1 MKKYSGLRGVLA
13 LFFATTAMT
22 ATAQIAAVPESAT
35 EGEVTE
41 GGDASSLANAN
52 DRRLYFSPMF
62 SYTLADDDRATDD
75 AMGGVVSLGK
85 KMTSGLNLELTA
97 FMQRLD
103 HDEDVAGTD
112 DTAEITGVGLAAMIF
127 PSVSFP
133 RVYGLVAVH
142 QAHTDDHPST
152 PASAG
157 FDYKSTVFDTGIGYV
172 FPLNDW
178 LGGYEMALRAEARY
192 RMDSHHERAAGTGDK
207 AEFYEPVFNVG
218 VLIPLGR
225 MPAEP
230 GEPVEVVAAPGDAD
244 GDGVTDDADQC
255 PDTPAGSTVN
265 ESGCENDADGDGV
278 VDRLDTCPDTT
289 AGTQVDEKGCAVV
302 ADADADGVPDT
313 IDQCPATA
321 AGTTVNESGC
331 EAKAEGCRAPAPGE
345 PIDLEGCATG
355 EAVVLKGV
363 NFEVNSSRLTA
374 NAKVILNQ
382 VADSLAAQPNQRVEI
397 GGHTDGQGSDSF
409 NQKLSARRAQAV
421 KDYLVARGID
431 PSRLEAKGYGE
442 SQPVDSNE
450 TPEGRELNRRVEMKM
465 LDSTAPAP
473 QQ

>member
-1 MKKYSGLRGVLA
+1 MKKYFGLRGALA
-13 LFFATTAMT
+13 LYFATAAMA

-35 EGEVTE
+35 EGEVTD
-41 GGDASSLANAN
+41 GGDASALANAN

-75 AMGGVVSLGK
+75 GLGAVVSLGK

-112 DTAEITGVGLAAMIF
+112 DTSEITGVGLAAMIF
-127 PSVSFP
+127 PSVTFP
-133 RVYGLVAVH
+133 RLYGVVAVH

-152 PASAG
+152 PPSTG
-157 FDYKSTVFDTGIGYV
+157 FDYKGTIFDTGIGYV
-172 FPLNDW
+172 HPLNDW

-192 RMDSHHERAAGTGDK
+192 RMDSHHEGAAGQGGKD
-207 AEFYEPVFNVG
+207 EFYEPVFNVG

-255 PDTPAGSTVN
+255 PDTPAGSQVN

-278 VDRLDTCPDTT
+278 VDRLDTCPDTA

-302 ADADADGVPDT
+302 ADADADGVPDS
-313 IDQCPATA
+313 IDQCPGTPN
-321 AGTTVNESGC
+321 GTTVNETGC

-382 VADSLAAQPNQRVEI
+382 VADSLAAQPAQRVEI
-397 GGHTDGQGSDSF
+397 GGHTDGQGSDDF
-409 NQKLSARRAQAV
+409 NQKLSQRRAQAV
-421 KDYLVARGID
+421 KDYLVARGIE

-465 LDSTAPAP
+465 LDSAAP

>member
-1 MKKYSGLRGVLA
+1 MKKHFGLRGVLG
-13 LFFATTAMT
+13 LYFAMAAMT
-22 ATAQIAAVPESAT
+22 ATAQVAAVPEAAT
-35 EGEVTE
+35 EGEAPE
-41 GGDASSLANAN
+41 GGDASALANAN

-62 SYTLADDDRATDD
+62 SYMLADDDRATDD
-75 AMGGVVSLGK
+75 GLGATLSLGK

-97 FMQRLD
+97 TVQRFD
-103 HDEDVAGTD
+103 HDEDEAGTEG
-112 DTAEITGVGLAAMIF
+112 TAGLTGVGLAAMIF
-127 PSVSFP
+127 PSVTWP
-133 RVYGLVAVH
+133 RVYGVVAVH
-142 QAHTDDHPST
+142 QAQTEEHPST
-152 PASAG
+152 PAATG
-157 FDYKSTVFDTGIGYV
+157 IDYKGTIFDTGIGYV
-172 FPLNDW
+172 FGLNDW
-178 LGGYEMALRAEARY
+178 LGGFEMALRAEARY
-192 RMDSHHERAAGTGDK
+192 RMDSHHEDTAGKGGKD
-207 AEFYEPVFNVG
+207 EFYEPVFNLG

-230 GEPVEVVAAPGDAD
+230 GEPVQVVSAPGDAD
-244 GDGVTDDADQC
+244 GDGVADDADQC

-278 VDRLDTCPDTT
+278 VDRLDTCPDTA
-289 AGTQVDEKGCAVV
+289 AGTQVDEKGCVVV
-302 ADADADGVPDT
+302 ADKDNDGVPDS
-313 IDQCPATA
+313 IDQCPATP

-331 EAKAEGCRAPAPGE
+331 EVKAEGCRAPKPGE

-355 EAVVLKGV
+355 EAIVLKGV
-363 NFEVNSSRLTA
+363 NFEVSSSRLTA

-382 VADSLAAQPNQRVEI
+382 VADSLAAQPQQRVEI

-409 NQKLSARRAQAV
+409 NEKLSARRAQAV

-465 LDSTAPAP
+465 LDSGAAQP